1 MERGCGEIMNEVL
14 DKNHT
19 LIDFDYSLNEFSME
33 DSRDI
38 QDKLRRNKRQYDE
51 ERLQEWRERK
61 MMREE
66 DEQLKLLQLQMN
78 SKKEQMRMEEEAR
91 EIREDE
97 LNEKWKKFMYETEIE
112 KQQVIQQLMEA
123 AILRSTKGKGKKN
136 KKGGKKKK
144 K

>member
-14 DKNHT
+14 DKNWT
-19 LIDFDYSLNEFSME
+19 LIDFDYSMNELSLE
-33 DSRDI
+33 DSREI
-38 QDKLRRNKRQYDE
+38 QEKLRRNKRKYDE

-61 MMREE
+61 LMRAE
-66 DEQLKLLQLQMN
+66 DQALKMLYMQQN
-78 SKKEQMRMEEEAR
+78 SKKEQERMEDEAR
-91 EIREDE
+91 EIRETE

-123 AILRSTKGKGKKN
+123 AILRNTKKKKKG
-136 KKGGKKKK
+136 KGGKKKK

>member
-14 DKNHT
+14 DKNYT